1 MASNAIAIGGK
12 PKGKKKP
19 TVSQSIPAHFYR
31 NYVPPKTPKI
41 NAQPAPNNV
50 PDFEALPKI
59 SGGVGINLQKS
70 GSYSMNKNRHPMSMP
85 ATSGLMMGPRG
96 TPFTVSNKSFTKNN
110 DKASKEPELS
120 EHKEEQLNEQLN
132 DDGNSLVERTQNL
145 KIGSFTCLDM
155 MGGGASKLVSREVR
169 EDHKGDVASQT
180 SQATA
185 STFASDPENEVAPE
199 PESDE
204 DGAEFDMD

>member
-1 MASNAIAIGGK
+1 MASKAMKIGGGGGGK
-12 PKGKKKP
+12 DKKKP

-41 NAQPAPNNV
+41 NPQPQPSNV
-50 PDFEALPKI
+50 PDFAALPKI

-85 ATSGLMMGPRG
+85 APSGMMGPRG
-96 TPFTVSNKSFTKNN
+96 TPFTVSNPSFTKGVTTAN

-120 EHKEEQLNEQLN
+120 EHKEEQLN
-132 DDGNSLVERTQNL
+132 DDGNSLVERTQKL

-155 MGGGASKLVSREVR
+155 MGGGVAKLREVR
-169 EDHKGDVASQT
+169 EREDNKGGDVASAT
-180 SQATA
+180 SA
-185 STFASDPENEVAPE
+185 STFASDVGNDVAPE

-204 DGAEFDMD
+204 DDAAFDMD